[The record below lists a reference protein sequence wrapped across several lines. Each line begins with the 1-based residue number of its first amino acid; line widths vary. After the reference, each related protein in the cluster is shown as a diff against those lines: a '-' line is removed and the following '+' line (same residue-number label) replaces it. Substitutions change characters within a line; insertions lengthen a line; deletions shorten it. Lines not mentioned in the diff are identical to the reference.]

1 MRTEGQEI
9 WNRRE
14 LKRRARGNM
23 KRQYWRLMVVWFL
36 VAYVTGIFGDVLGAF
51 GFYNESAALENVVET
66 NMGELQQ
73 DNSEIFQEFLEETG
87 MDKAQ
92 DSSGEN
98 GQYSGAE
105 SEPSREEDGPSLEE
119 GEAPQGEGLVLAKD
133 IPANSRGV
141 LAAVFN
147 KVTESGGIFFA
158 VLNVVNT
165 AMGGRTSAVV
175 MMSLG
180 VVLVTLWWFF
190 VQQVGQISG
199 YRFSAE
205 AVTYQETPMNRLLF
219 PIKVRRI
226 WRIAK
231 TMLYWWFFQ
240 LLWNLTIVGGV
251 IKHYSYYMVPFLIAE
266 NPNITGKQAL
276 TLSKAMMQGEKW
288 KAFLLDCSF
297 LPWHILNTFT
307 LGLSNIF
314 WSNPYRMQTRAQ
326 LYVQL
331 RGEAIRRELPF
342 FEELCDRY
350 LTEKPTGLEG
360 YPQDLEEYPVELYF
374 IPEQERRQW
383 ITINWRRDYKLRSL
397 ILMFFTCSVIGWLW
411 EVSLHLAKEGF
422 VNRGVMHGPWL
433 PIYGSGGVLMLV
445 LLKKVREKPWLT
457 FLLAVVVSGV
467 VEYGT
472 SWYLEVTKG
481 TKWWDYH
488 GYFLNLNGRVCAEGL
503 LVFGLGGCAIIYL
516 LAPLLDELF
525 TKIPAKT
532 ARLLCAGL
540 LVIFAADMIY
550 SNGHPNTGKGVT
562 DYAAR
567 AEQEEPEAELPEGG
581 RAAYCSQRES
591 SRWRA

>member
-87 MDKAQ
+87 MNKAQ

-98 GQYSGAE
+98 GQYPGAE

-119 GEAPQGEGLVLAKD
+119 GEAPQEEGPVLAKD

-550 SNGHPNTGKGVT
+550 KIFLY
-562 DYAAR
+562 D
-567 AEQEEPEAELPEGG
+567 LI
-581 RAAYCSQRES
+581 
-591 SRWRA
+591 

>member
-87 MDKAQ
+87 MNKAQ

-105 SEPSREEDGPSLEE
+105 SEPSREESVPSLEE
-119 GEAPQGEGLVLAKD
+119 GEAPQGDGPVLAKD

-307 LGLSNIF
+307 LGLTNIF

-567 AEQEEPEAELPEGG
+567 AEQEEPAAELPEGG
-581 RAAYCSQRES
+581 RPAYCSQRES